1 MIEHPTQREIYESS
15 VKEKGRVGIL
25 EVAAM
30 VYRGRAF
37 PRFIAKQLLD
47 LKNDPGRRVGIITSV
62 TQNDPDNACMDE
74 IFTSGLADVHIY
86 HDPDPQDHYLSR
98 VYRCWNYIVGTSPA
112 EYVCLVNS
120 DMAFS
125 PGWLE
130 ALERRLD
137 GRTLPC
143 SRLVEPGFLRPGE
156 HAIEIDLG
164 RDPKIFPISAWHQL
178 AADLL
183 RDSTAP
189 GGLFMPCVLHR
200 ETFLRVGGYPEGNV
214 NGVSGDR
221 ILFDKM
227 ADAGFAHVTCFD
239 SLVYHMQEG
248 EMRYRGD

>member
-1 MIEHPTQREIYESS
+1 MIE
-15 VKEKGRVGIL
+15 VVG
-25 EVAAM
+25 M
-30 VYRGRAF
+30 VYRSNEYRSFLAGQLAETGRMA
-37 PRFIAKQLLD
+37 RIVA
-47 LKNDPGRRVGIITSV
+47 NDPEPSLS
-62 TQNDPDNACMDE
+62 PDGCD
-74 IFTSGLADVHIY
+74 TY
-86 HDPDPQDHYLSR
+86 HDPSPTDHYLSR
-98 VYRCWNYIVGTSPA
+98 VYRCWNYCVQSSTA

-143 SRLVEPGFLRPGE
+143 SRLVEPGLLKPGE

-164 RDPKIFPISAWHQL
+164 RDPRVFPWEAWRSL

-183 RDSTAP
+183 EVRSEP

-200 ETFLRVGGYPEGNV
+200 ETFLKVGGYPEGNV
-214 NGVSGDR
+214 NGKSGDAV
-221 ILFDKM
+221 LFEKM
-227 ADAGFAHVTCFD
+227 AEAGFQHVTCFD

-248 EMRYRGD
+248 EMHHVE